1 MKNRGILFH
10 PPWKNKFFRQN
21 INLCCQGK
29 QTTLE
34 YEATIFGSCF
44 SKCSQ
49 KITPL
54 TIQVNGRHELVGVL
68 MGSGR
73 MSGKPSI
80 YARVS
85 DKLGWI
91 KKHTKGI
98 MDSKCNVLS

>member
-1 MKNRGILFH
+1 MVQGLPAKSSKPPLNMKL
-10 PPWKNKFFRQN
+10 Q
-21 INLCCQGK
+21 
-29 QTTLE
+29 
-34 YEATIFGSCF
+34 YYVVVF
-44 SKCSQ
+44 SKFSQ

-73 MSGKPSI
+73 QNGKPSI